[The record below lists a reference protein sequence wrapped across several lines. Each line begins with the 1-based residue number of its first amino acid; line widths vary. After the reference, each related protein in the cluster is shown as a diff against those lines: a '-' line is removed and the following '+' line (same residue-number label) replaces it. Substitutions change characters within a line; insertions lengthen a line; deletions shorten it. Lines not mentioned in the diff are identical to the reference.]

1 MADIKKLLGNLLGDQ
16 TASEVRKALDDGQK
30 ALDAAGVQRKASDGG
45 DNAPADTATG
55 EAVLEAVDAAGAT
68 VTAATVKS
76 ITDALDSAGALKPAQ
91 DAAGG
96 PEALIALLLKAVA
109 QPTPVEEPGGGMAD
123 GAMAGEMMKSL
134 TEYIVTSTKDMGDLA
149 RAQADLAN
157 AYKAVSE
164 ENKALHTDV
173 ENLKKLLGDKPRQ
186 ASKAAETVVEG
197 EEAEKA
203 IQKSLGD
210 TTTIAGI
217 RVRKDH
223 APAKA

>member
-134 TEYIVTSTKDMGDLA
+134 TEYIATSTKDMGDLA